1 MVAPVGRTKLASETS
16 TLKVGDAAPD
26 LALRSHDGRE
36 ITLAGLR
43 GRRVVL
49 AFFHFAFTNT

>member
-1 MVAPVGRTKLASETS
+1 MVAPVGRTKLASATA
-16 TLKVGDAAPD
+16 TLKVDDVAPA
-26 LALRSHDGRE
+26 LAMRSHDGRE

-43 GRRVVL
+43 GRRVVI

>member
-1 MVAPVGRTKLASETS
+1 MAAPVGRTKLASETS
-16 TLKVGDAAPD
+16 TLRVGDPAPEVS
-26 LALRSHDGRE
+26 LRSHDGRE